1 MFTTLL
7 TSKHFTMKT
16 IVRLITAV
24 LVLMS
29 GSVFAQKYQD
39 TLITVRNVRLHYE
52 YDVSWTKEVKARNIE
67 EFIKNQSEPSI
78 KSSTQ
83 IQSILQNIKVSKNP
97 CANSGFE
104 SGYSGWTGLSLKHGS
119 TALPIENGLILNPGI
134 SPLPFTGTA
143 YGQNFTSIET
153 TGTDALLLA
162 STPAFSMSK
171 TAPGS
176 SGTQSI
182 RLGNDQPGFGAEG
195 IAKRFVVT
203 AANAKYYFQ
212 YAMVMDKSH
221 SNPNGS
227 ANGSEVFFIAEA
239 VDMTGVTVDKM
250 VDIAAPSNPFINA
263 TNSPEGVKY
272 FRDWRCAYLDLS
284 SHIGREVVIMFI
296 NSDCSAG
303 GHRGYTYIDDTC
315 TTCKNTSEGV
325 IDLDLKGHDCI
336 NPKQTFNGTFTVPAA
351 ATNVQISFEIYQNGT
366 LLNSIAAATVS
377 GNNYTVDV
385 AATDFPNQTP
395 GTCYDVVA
403 KLTFSLIDLNGNVQT
418 VVQYSANPVL
428 GVQYGQT
435 AGYDNDICFCINNL
449 GAYCCDSENLVVNGN
464 FEAGNSGFT
473 SAYTLDAS
481 TYPGQYNVT
490 NTAAAFGTTVTDHS
504 FCADPVTYA
513 SNDNYLTV
521 NGKTQQSGSS
531 VIWEQTITGLRRG
544 EKYRFCANFK
554 NMKQC
559 TFDILPKVRIEAGT
573 TTSAV
578 FTVNVATAN
587 ACDWQSANVVF
598 TATGT
603 SETVRIYLDET
614 GNGDGNDLAI
624 DDIYVGALGD
634 PGLAITVQ
642 HNGTNNAIIA
652 SVNSIGTSDDSI
664 KGNCRKYHWYVA
676 EVTSYPS
683 IVINWSTFAHGNNAG
698 SNLPPFAGT
707 SSPTTWDLT
716 TTFPGYTFANNKLYI
731 IGMYTP
737 ECDCYDSGFTYQ
749 LTFNTTS
756 KSANT
761 TGITEEQKAEIIDA
775 ILNGLKPGKTDD
787 SSTTSDPD
795 AKTNE
800 NVQLYPN
807 PVANELTVSAS
818 NEAVSEVIISDS
830 TGKTV
835 KKQSFASQN
844 SVEKINVSGLPQ
856 GLYFVKVVSDKN
868 TYVSKL
874 IKD

>member
-1 MFTTLL
+1 
-7 TSKHFTMKT
+7 MKT
-16 IVRLITAV
+16 IVHLITG
-24 LVLMS
+24 LFLLMC
-29 GSVFAQKYQD
+29 GSVSAQKYQD
-39 TLITVRNVRLHYE
+39 TLITVRNVKLQYE
-52 YDVSWTKEVKARNIE
+52 YDLSSSKEVKARNIE
-67 EFIKNQSEPSI
+67 QFIKNQSEPSI
-78 KSSTQ
+78 KSATE
-83 IQSILQNIKVSKNP
+83 IQSILQNIKLSKEP
-97 CANSGFE
+97 CINSGFE
-104 SGYSGWTGLSLKHGS
+104 SGYSGWTGLSLKHGV
-119 TALPIENGLILNPGI
+119 TILPIENGLTLNPGV
-134 SPLPFTGTA
+134 SPLPFTGTG

-162 STPAFSMSK
+162 STPSFSMSK

-182 RLGNDQPGFGAEG
+182 RLGNDQAGYGSEG

-212 YAMVMDKSH
+212 YAMVMDRSH
-221 SNPNGS
+221 SNPNGT
-227 ANGSEVFFIAEA
+227 ANGTEVFFVAEA

-250 VDIAAPSNPFINA
+250 VDIASPSNPFISA
-263 TNSPEGVKY
+263 TNSPSEGEKY
-272 FRDWRCAYLDLS
+272 YRDWRCAYLDLS

-296 NSDCSAG
+296 NADCSKSA
-303 GHRGYTYIDDTC
+303 HNGYTYIDDTC
-315 TTCKNTSEGV
+315 TTCKSTDGF
-325 IDLDLKGHDCI
+325 IGLDLKGHDCI
-336 NPKQTFNGTFTVPAA
+336 KPKQTFNGTFTVPAA

-366 LLNSIAAATVS
+366 LLNTLAASTIS
-377 GNNYTVDV
+377 GSNYTVDV

-403 KLTFSLIDLNGNVQT
+403 KLTFNLVDMNGNVQT

-435 AGYDNDICFCINNL
+435 SGFDNDICFCINNL

-490 NTAAAFGTTVTDHS
+490 NTATAFGATITDHS

-531 VIWEQTITGLRRG
+531 VVWEQTIAGLRRG

-559 TFDILPKVRIEAGT
+559 TFDILPKVRIEAGSA
-573 TTSAV
+573 TSAV

-587 ACDWQSANVVF
+587 ACDWQNADVVF
-598 TATGT
+598 TATGI

-652 SVNSIGTSDDSI
+652 SVNSIATSDDSI

-683 IVINWSTFAHGNNAG
+683 VVINWSTFAHGNNAG

-707 SSPTTWDLT
+707 SSATTWDLT

-749 LTFNTTS
+749 LTFNTTA
-756 KSANT
+756 KSANAA
-761 TGITEEQKAEIIDA
+761 GITEEQKAEIIDA
-775 ILNGLKPGKTDD
+775 ILNGLKPGKTD
-787 SSTTSDPD
+787 SSDTDNLSTETKD
-795 AKTNE
+795 

-807 PVANELTVSAS
+807 PVTNELTVSAL
-818 NEAVSEVIISDS
+818 NEVISEVIISDS
-830 TGKTV
+830 MGKTV
-835 KKQSFASQN
+835 KKQSFRSQN
-844 SVEKINVSGLPQ
+844 SIEKINVSGLAQ
-856 GLYFVKVVSDKN
+856 GLYFVKVMSDKN
-868 TYVSKL
+868 TYLSKL

>member
-1 MFTTLL
+1 
-7 TSKHFTMKT
+7 MKT
-16 IVRLITAV
+16 IVHLITG
-24 LVLMS
+24 LFILIS
-29 GSVFAQKYQD
+29 GSVFAQKYKD
-39 TLITVRNVRLHYE
+39 TLITVRNVKLEYE
-52 YDVSWTKEVKARNIE
+52 YDLSWTKEVKAKNIE

-83 IQSILQNIKVSKNP
+83 IQSILQNIKLSKEP
-97 CANSGFE
+97 CINSGFE
-104 SGYSGWTGLSLKHGS
+104 SGYSGWTGLSLKHGI
-119 TALPIENGLILNPGI
+119 TTLPIENGLTLNPGV
-134 SPLPFTGTA
+134 SALPLTGTA

-153 TGTDALLLA
+153 AGTDALLLA
-162 STPAFSMSK
+162 STPSFSMSK

-182 RLGNDQPGFGAEG
+182 RLGNDQAGYGSEG

-212 YAMVMDKSH
+212 YAMVMDRSH
-221 SNPNGS
+221 SNADGTVNGT
-227 ANGSEVFFIAEA
+227 EVFFIAEA

-250 VDIAAPSNPFINA
+250 VDIGAPSNPFISA
-263 TNSPEGVKY
+263 TNSPSAGPQY
-272 FRDWRCAYLDLS
+272 YRDWRCAYLDLS
-284 SHIGREVVIMFI
+284 SHIGREVVVMFI
-296 NSDCSAG
+296 NADCSKSA
-303 GHRGYTYIDDTC
+303 HNGYTYIDDTC
-315 TTCKNTSEGV
+315 TTCRSTEGD
-325 IDLDLKGHDCI
+325 IKLDLKGHDCI
-336 NPKQTFNGTFTVPAA
+336 NPKQTFNGTFTVPAN

-377 GNNYTVDV
+377 GSNYTVDV

-403 KLTFSLIDLNGNVQT
+403 KLTFNLIDLNGNVQT

-435 AGYDNDICFCINNL
+435 SGFDNDICFCINNL

-473 SAYTLDAS
+473 SSYTLDPT

-490 NTAAAFGTTVTDHS
+490 NTAAVFGATVTDHS

-521 NGKTQQSGSS
+521 NGKTQQTGSS

-559 TFDILPKVRIEAGT
+559 TFDVLPKVKIEAGS
-573 TTSAV
+573 TSSAL

-587 ACDWQSANVVF
+587 ACDWQSADVVF

-652 SVNSIGTSDDSI
+652 SVNSIATTDDSI

-756 KSANT
+756 KSANAA
-761 TGITEEQKAEIIDA
+761 GITEEQKAEIIDA

-787 SSTTSDPD
+787 SSTTNDPD
-795 AKTNE
+795 AKIND

-807 PVANELTVSAS
+807 PVASELTVSAL
-818 NEAVSEVIISDS
+818 NEVISEVIISDS
-830 TGKTV
+830 TGKV
-835 KKQSFASQN
+835 IKKQSFASQ
-844 SVEKINVSGLPQ
+844 SSIEKINVSGLPQ
-856 GLYFVKVVSDKN
+856 GLYFVKVISDKN

>member
-1 MFTTLL
+1 
-7 TSKHFTMKT
+7 MKT
-16 IVRLITAV
+16 IVHLITG
-24 LVLMS
+24 LFLLMC
-29 GSVFAQKYQD
+29 GSVSAQKYQD
-39 TLITVRNVRLHYE
+39 TLITVKNTRLHYE
-52 YDVSWTKEVKARNIE
+52 FDVSWSKEVKARNIE
-67 EFIKNQSEPSI
+67 QFIKNQSEPSI
-78 KSSTQ
+78 KSSAQ
-83 IQSILQNIKVSKNP
+83 IQSILQNIKLSKNP

-104 SGYSGWTGLSLKHGS
+104 SGYSGWTGLSLKHGV
-119 TALPIENGLILNPGI
+119 TILPIENGLTLNPGI

-153 TGTDALLLA
+153 AGTDALLLA
-162 STPAFSMSK
+162 STPPFSMSK

-182 RLGNDQPGFGAEG
+182 RLGNDQPGYGAEG

-203 AANAKYYFQ
+203 PANAKYYFQ

-272 FRDWRCAYLDLS
+272 YRDWRCTYLDLS
-284 SHIGREVVIMFI
+284 SHIGKEVVIMFI

-303 GHRGYTYIDDTC
+303 AHRGYTYIDDTC
-315 TTCKNTSEGV
+315 TTCKNTSEGA
-325 IDLDLKGHDCI
+325 IDLDMKGRDCI
-336 NPKQTFNGTFTVPAA
+336 DPKQTFNGTFTVPRA

-366 LLNSIAAATVS
+366 LLNTIAASTVS
-377 GNNYTVDV
+377 GSSYTVDV
-385 AATDFPNQTP
+385 AANDFPNQTP

-403 KLTFSLIDLNGNVQT
+403 KLTFNLIDLNGNIQT

-428 GVQYGQT
+428 GIQYGQT
-435 AGYDNDICFCINNL
+435 AGFDNDICFCANDL
-449 GAYCCDSENLVVNGN
+449 GSYCCDSENLVVNGN
-464 FEAGNSGFT
+464 FEAGNTGFT
-473 SAYTLDAS
+473 SAYTLDAT

-490 NTAAAFGTTVTDHS
+490 NTAAAFGATVTDHS
-504 FCADPVTYA
+504 FCADNVLYA
-513 SNDNYLTV
+513 SNSRYLTV
-521 NGKTQQSGSS
+521 NGKTQQTGSS
-531 VIWEQTITGLRRG
+531 VVWEQTITGLKEG
-544 EKYRFCANFK
+544 VTYRFCANFK

-559 TFDILPKVRIEAGT
+559 TFDIFPNVIMEAGST
-573 TTSAV
+573 SSAV
-578 FTVNVATAN
+578 FTVNMPTAN
-587 ACDWQSANVVF
+587 ACAWQNAEVIF
-598 TATGT
+598 TATGA

-624 DDIYVGALGD
+624 DDIYVGALSD

-652 SVNSIGTSDDSI
+652 SVNSIATTDDAI

-683 IVINWSTFAHGNNAG
+683 IVIDWSTFAHGNNTS
-698 SNLPPFAGT
+698 SNLPPYAGT
-707 SSPTTWDLT
+707 SSATTWDLT

-731 IGMYTP
+731 VGMYTP
-737 ECDCYDSGFTYQ
+737 ECDCYGSDFTYQ

-761 TGITEEQKAEIIDA
+761 GGITEEQKAEIIDA
-775 ILNGLKPGKTDD
+775 ILNGLKPGKTDS
-787 SSTTSDPD
+787 SSTDDLNPEKD
-795 AKTNE
+795 

-807 PVANELTVSAS
+807 PVMNELTVSVS
-818 NEAVSEVIISDS
+818 NESIAEVVISDS
-830 TGKTV
+830 TGRIV
-835 KKQSFASQN
+835 QKQSFLSQN
-844 SVEKINVSGLPQ
+844 SVEKINVSALAQ
-856 GLYFVKVVSDKN
+856 GLYFVKVISDKN
-868 TYVSKL
+868 AYTSKL